1 MTIKFLSIFT
11 IVSFSTEIFSWFWIF
26 GPKYLFTIFKKKPK
40 ICNNDDDNSSRSR
53 GKEAFD
59 GDQNILRQDRDDKV
73 IGCRRGQVNTNQKRD
88 KLRIPRPKKDGLPKH
103 PFITEIPS
111 LFL

>member
-11 IVSFSTEIFSWFWIF
+11 IVVSFSTEIFSRFWIF
-26 GPKYLFTIFKKKPK
+26 GPKYLFTIFKNTK
-40 ICNNDDDNSSRSR
+40 ICNNDDDNSSR

>member
-1 MTIKFLSIFT
+1 M
-11 IVSFSTEIFSWFWIF
+11 
-26 GPKYLFTIFKKKPK
+26 FTIFKNPK
-40 ICNNDDDNSSRSR
+40 IGNNDDDNSSRSR

-103 PFITEIPS
+103 PFITEKFLHYYSS
-111 LFL
+111 LLNHNNS

>member
-1 MTIKFLSIFT
+1 MTIKFLSIST
-11 IVSFSTEIFSWFWIF
+11 SVSFSTEIFSRFWSSFQNICL
-26 GPKYLFTIFKKKPK
+26 LFFKRPK

-111 LFL
+111 LLL

>member
-1 MTIKFLSIFT
+1 MILDLRFKNICLLS
-11 IVSFSTEIFSWFWIF
+11 
-26 GPKYLFTIFKKKPK
+26 FKNTK
-40 ICNNDDDNSSRSR
+40 ICNNDDDNSSR

-111 LFL
+111 LLP

>member
-1 MTIKFLSIFT
+1 MVQNICLLS
-11 IVSFSTEIFSWFWIF
+11 
-26 GPKYLFTIFKKKPK
+26 FKKRPK
-40 ICNNDDDNSSRSR
+40 IGNNDNDNSSGCR

-73 IGCRRGQVNTNQKRD
+73 IGCRWGQVNTNQKRD

-111 LFL
+111 LLL